1 MGLTVKSGPAGI
13 WQITGTVA
21 GKRIRRSA
29 KTCDEAIAQ
38 QIANQIEARAWKSH
52 LYGEEAVTTFEE
64 AALAYMKDGKER
76 RFLRPIMAHFK
87 ARSLRTI
94 TPAEVRAAA
103 RQLYP
108 GKSGATLNRQVIT
121 PSRAVINFAHKQGM
135 CPPIVIE
142 QFESKSPPKVAVG
155 AEWIAAFRADAFDHR
170 LPYLAAAAR
179 FMFESGAR
187 IGEVCDIRPDEC
199 RPQERLVTLYDT
211 KNGEDYDVTL
221 SVGMAAEMAALKPR
235 RGRAFG
241 YATRHS
247 VYGPWRSTCKR
258 AGIVY
263 VPPHQAGR
271 HSFATALDEEGWTE
285 AQIADAG
292 RWKSTRLV
300 SETYVHPKDSSRRA
314 ADLLGRKL
322 ATGESESVV
331 SADAE
336 RGKRR

>member
-1 MGLTVKSGPAGI
+1 MGLVVKPGPAGI
-13 WQITGTVA
+13 WRITGTVA
-21 GKRIRRSA
+21 GRRIRRSA
-29 KTCDEAIAQ
+29 KTRDLAIAQ
-38 QIANQIEARAWKSH
+38 QIANQIEGRVWKSH

-64 AALAYMKDGKER
+64 AALAYMKDGGES
-76 RFLRPIMAHFK
+76 RFLSPVIAHFR
-87 ARSLRTI
+87 ARPLRTI

-108 GKSGATLNRQVIT
+108 GRSGATLNRQVLG
-121 PSRAVINFAHKQGM
+121 PARAVINFAHRQGM
-135 CPPIVIE
+135 CPPIVVE
-142 QFESKSPPKVAVG
+142 QFRAKAPPKVAVG
-155 AEWIAAFRADAFDHR
+155 AEWIMAFRTAAFARR

-187 IGEVCDIRPDEC
+187 IGEVCDVRPSEC
-199 RPQERLVTLYDT
+199 RPQERLVRLYDT
-211 KNGEDYDVTL
+211 KNGENYDVTL
-221 SVGMAAEMAALKPR
+221 SAGMAAEMAALKPR

-247 VYGPWRSTCKR
+247 IYGPWRSTCRR
-258 AGIVY
+258 AGVAY

-271 HSFATALDEEGWTE
+271 HSFATMLDEEGWTE

-314 ADLLGRKL
+314 ADLIGKKL
-322 ATGESESVV
+322 ATGESGIVV

-336 RGKRR
+336 RGFRK